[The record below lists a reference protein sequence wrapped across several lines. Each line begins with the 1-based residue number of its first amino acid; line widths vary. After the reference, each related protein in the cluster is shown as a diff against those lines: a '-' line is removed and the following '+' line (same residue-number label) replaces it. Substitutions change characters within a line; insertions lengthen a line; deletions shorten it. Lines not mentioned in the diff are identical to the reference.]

1 MRYFLVT
8 LCAFLIS
15 TGCSVFQ
22 KKEYHHYNSCG
33 PDALY
38 YATSRLGINSSE
50 IEISK
55 EILSDSKC
63 YSLLRDFLSMFE
75 GEAKEITFPAEIGNY
90 LKSKK
95 IKITYISLE
104 KLESLPLDRTAIVLL
119 SKKGT
124 LTYHW
129 TCWPVVKNLSS
140 FFGEGSTLVHQI
152 LLLERL

>member
-8 LCAFLIS
+8 LCTFLIL

-22 KKEYHHYNSCG
+22 KKESHHYDSCG

-38 YATSRLGINSSE
+38 YALSRLGIHSSE
-50 IEISK
+50 VEISR
-55 EILSDSKC
+55 EILNDSKC
-63 YSLLRDFLSMFE
+63 YSLLRDFLSMFDR
-75 GEAKEITFPAEIGNY
+75 EAKEITFPAEIRNY

-95 IKITYISLE
+95 IKITYTSLE
-104 KLESLPLDRTAIVLL
+104 KLESLSTDRTAIVLL

-129 TCWPVVKNLSS
+129 TCWPIMKNLSS
-140 FFGEGSTLVHQI
+140 FYGEGSTLVHQI
-152 LLLERL
+152 ILLERF